1 MYSYWFSSKYTT
13 SGSSTEVFVYNPEF
27 DINWPNQQLGVLKT
41 QDKNF
46 SLPGDIG
53 AGNLD
58 SLTVP
63 APGASS
69 SLPDILATPT
79 LKERQ
84 VHALYNA
91 NDYIRYTQ
99 VACDKDILDQ
109 RGDKY
114 FFDRDLRWTR

>member
-1 MYSYWFSSKYTT
+1 MKLKQVSTLTFGFWFSPGSSTT
-13 SGSSTEVFVYNPEF
+13 SSGSSTEVFVYNPEF

-46 SLPGDIG
+46 NLPGDIG

-58 SLTVP
+58 SLTIP
-63 APGASS
+63 APGTSS
-69 SLPDILATPT
+69 NYPDILTTPT
-79 LKERQ
+79 PKEKQ

-99 VACDKDILDQ
+99 V
-109 RGDKY
+109 
-114 FFDRDLRWTR
+114 

>member
-1 MYSYWFSSKYTT
+1 MSQVAKQQVITLDSQ
-13 SGSSTEVFVYNPEF
+13 G
-27 DINWPNQQLGVLKT
+27 DWPNQQLGVLKT

-69 SLPDILATPT
+69 NLPDILATPT

-99 VACDKDILDQ
+99 VGCDKDILEQ
-109 RGDKY
+109 RERKY
-114 FFDRDLRWTR
+114 ILDRDPRLTR

>member
-1 MYSYWFSSKYTT
+1 M
-13 SGSSTEVFVYNPEF
+13 FVYNPEF

-84 VHALYNA
+84 IHALYNA

-99 VACDKDILDQ
+99 VGCDKDILDH